1 MTDFPH
7 AEYEARLE
15 AANRAMQANNLD
27 AILLAS
33 EAEIRYFTGFRT
45 QFWQSPT
52 RPWFVILR
60 RDQTPLAIIPEI
72 GAELMA
78 RSDIAEI
85 EAWPAPR
92 PHNDGLSMLKD
103 RLSNCQ
109 RLGVL
114 MGHETAFRM
123 PLNDLFELR
132 AALPAEW
139 IDATDIIRKLRMVK
153 SEREVAYIRQICGIA
168 SDGFA
173 HVPEI
178 TNTGQSL
185 SSVFREFKR
194 MLLELG
200 ADDVPYLVGGV
211 DHPSYD
217 DVISP
222 PDDRPLSDGQIL
234 MLDTGATLNGYFCD
248 FDRNYAVGTPTASA
262 QRAYAKLYDATDAA
276 MEMARPGV
284 RACDLFAAMAKSM
297 DTQNSDVGRFGHG
310 LGMQLTEWP
319 SLAAWDETIIRENMV
334 LTLEPSIDVDGG
346 GIMVTEENIL
356 ITDGAPILLS
366 TRAPKNSPFYKSK
379 KNDRTRRKQ
388 ACAILWQS

>member
-1 MTDFPH
+1 MTDFPR

-15 AANRAMQANNLD
+15 AANRAMHANSLD

-33 EAEIRYFTGFRT
+33 EAEVRYFTGFRT

-92 PHNDGLSMLKD
+92 PHDDGLSLLKD
-103 RLSNCQ
+103 RLANCQ

-114 MGHETAFRM
+114 MGHETTFRM
-123 PLNDLFELR
+123 PLNDVFELR
-132 AALPAEW
+132 AALHAEW
-139 IDATDIIRKLRMVK
+139 IDATDIIRDLRMVK
-153 SEREVAYIRQICGIA
+153 SDREIAYIRQICGIA
-168 SDGFA
+168 SQGFA
-173 HVPEI
+173 RVPEI
-178 TNTGQSL
+178 ANTGQSL

-222 PDDRPLSDGQIL
+222 PDDRTLTDGQIL

-248 FDRNYAVGTPTASA
+248 FDRNYAVVTPTASA

-319 SLAAWDETIIRENMV
+319 SLAAWDDTIIRENMV
-334 LTLEPSIDVDGG
+334 LTLEPSIEVDGG

-356 ITDGAPILLS
+356 ITDDAPILLS
-366 TRAPKNSPFYKSK
+366 TRAPKELPV
-379 KNDRTRRKQ
+379 
-388 ACAILWQS
+388 L

>member
-1 MTDFPH
+1 MTDFPR

-15 AANRAMQANNLD
+15 AANRAMHINNLD

-33 EAEIRYFTGFRT
+33 EAEVRYFTGFRT

-85 EAWPAPR
+85 ETWPAPR
-92 PHNDGLSMLKD
+92 PHDDGLSLLKD
-103 RLSNCQ
+103 RLANCQ

-114 MGHETAFRM
+114 MGHETTFRM
-123 PLNDLFELR
+123 PLNDVFELR
-132 AALPAEW
+132 AALPSEW
-139 IDATDIIRKLRMVK
+139 IDATDIIRDLRMVK
-153 SEREVAYIRQICGIA
+153 SKREIDYIRQICGIA
-168 SDGFA
+168 SQGFA
-173 HVPEI
+173 RVPEI
-178 TNTGQSL
+178 ANAGQSL

-276 MEMARPGV
+276 MELARPGV

-310 LGMQLTEWP
+310 LGIQLTEWP

-356 ITDGAPILLS
+356 ITDASPILLS
-366 TRAPKNSPFYKSK
+366 TRAPKELPV
-379 KNDRTRRKQ
+379 
-388 ACAILWQS
+388 L

>member
-1 MTDFPH
+1 MADFPR

-15 AANRAMQANNLD
+15 AANRAMHANRLD

-33 EAEIRYFTGFRT
+33 EAEVRYFTGFRT

-60 RDQTPLAIIPEI
+60 CDQAPLAIIPEI

-78 RSDIAEI
+78 RSNIAEI

-92 PHNDGLSMLKD
+92 PHDDGLTLLRDK
-103 RLSNCQ
+103 LANCQ

-114 MGHETAFRM
+114 MGHETTFRM
-123 PLNDLFELR
+123 PLNDVFELR
-132 AALPAEW
+132 TALPADW
-139 IDATDIIRKLRMVK
+139 IDATDIIRTLRMVK
-153 SEREVAYIRQICGIA
+153 SEREIAYIREICGIA
-168 SDGFA
+168 SQGFA
-173 HVPEI
+173 RVPEI
-178 TNTGQSL
+178 ANVGQSL

-222 PDDRPLSDGQIL
+222 PNDRPLSNGQIL

-248 FDRNYAVGTPTASA
+248 FDRNFAVGTPSASA
-262 QRAYAKLYDATDAA
+262 QRAHEKLYDATEAA
-276 MEMARPGV
+276 MAIARPGV
-284 RACDLFAAMAKSM
+284 RACDLFNAMAKSM

-319 SLAAWDETIIRENMV
+319 SLAAWDETIIQQNMV

-366 TRAPKNSPFYKSK
+366 ERAYKE
-379 KNDRTRRKQ
+379 
-388 ACAILWQS
+388 LPVL

>member
-1 MTDFPH
+1 MTDFPR

-15 AANRAMQANNLD
+15 AANRAMHANNLD

-33 EAEIRYFTGFRT
+33 EAEVRYFTGFRT

-92 PHNDGLSMLKD
+92 PHDDGLSLLKD
-103 RLSNCQ
+103 RLANCQ

-114 MGHETAFRM
+114 MGHETTFRM
-123 PLNDLFELR
+123 PLNDVFELR

-139 IDATDIIRKLRMVK
+139 IDATDIIRDLRMVK
-153 SEREVAYIRQICGIA
+153 SDREIAYIRQICGIA
-168 SDGFA
+168 SQGFA
-173 HVPEI
+173 RVPEI
-178 TNTGQSL
+178 ANAGQSL

-222 PDDRPLSDGQIL
+222 PDDRPLSNGQIL

-276 MEMARPGV
+276 MEIARPGV

-366 TRAPKNSPFYKSK
+366 TRAPKELPV
-379 KNDRTRRKQ
+379 
-388 ACAILWQS
+388 L

>member
-1 MTDFPH
+1 MTDFPR

-15 AANRAMQANNLD
+15 AANRAMHANSLD

-33 EAEIRYFTGFRT
+33 EAEVRYFTGFRT

-78 RSDIAEI
+78 RSNIAEI

-92 PHNDGLSMLKD
+92 PHDDGLSLLKD
-103 RLSNCQ
+103 RLANCQ

-114 MGHETAFRM
+114 MGHETTFRM
-123 PLNDLFELR
+123 PLNDVFELR

-139 IDATDIIRKLRMVK
+139 IDATDIIRDLRMGK
-153 SEREVAYIRQICGIA
+153 SDREIAYIRQICGIA
-168 SDGFA
+168 SQGFA
-173 HVPEI
+173 RVPEI
-178 TNTGQSL
+178 ANAGQSL

-222 PDDRPLSDGQIL
+222 PDDRPLSNGQIL

-262 QRAYAKLYDATDAA
+262 QSAYAKLYDATNAA

-366 TRAPKNSPFYKSK
+366 TRAPKELPV
-379 KNDRTRRKQ
+379 
-388 ACAILWQS
+388 L

>member
-1 MTDFPH
+1 MTDFPR

-15 AANRAMQANNLD
+15 AANRAMHINNLD

-78 RSDIAEI
+78 RADVAEI

-92 PHNDGLSMLKD
+92 PHDDGLSLLKD
-103 RLSNCQ
+103 RLANCQ

-114 MGHETAFRM
+114 MGHETTFRM
-123 PLNDLFELR
+123 PLNDVFELR
-132 AALPAEW
+132 AALPSEW
-139 IDATDIIRKLRMVK
+139 IDATDIIRDLRMVK
-153 SEREVAYIRQICGIA
+153 SKREIAYIRQICGIA
-168 SDGFA
+168 SQGFA
-173 HVPEI
+173 RVPEI
-178 TNTGQSL
+178 ANAGQSL

-276 MEMARPGV
+276 MELARPGV

-356 ITDGAPILLS
+356 ITEASPILLS
-366 TRAPKNSPFYKSK
+366 TRAPKELPV
-379 KNDRTRRKQ
+379 
-388 ACAILWQS
+388 L

>member
-1 MTDFPH
+1 MTDFPR

-15 AANRAMQANNLD
+15 AANRAMHINNLD

-33 EAEIRYFTGFRT
+33 EAEVRYFTGFRT

-92 PHNDGLSMLKD
+92 PHDDGLSLLKD
-103 RLSNCQ
+103 RLANCQ

-114 MGHETAFRM
+114 MGHETTFRM
-123 PLNDLFELR
+123 PLNDVFELR

-139 IDATDIIRKLRMVK
+139 IDATDIIRDLRMVK
-153 SEREVAYIRQICGIA
+153 SKREIAYIRQICGIA
-168 SDGFA
+168 SQGFA
-173 HVPEI
+173 RVPEI
-178 TNTGQSL
+178 ANAGQSL

-366 TRAPKNSPFYKSK
+366 TRAPKELPV
-379 KNDRTRRKQ
+379 
-388 ACAILWQS
+388 L

>member
-1 MTDFPH
+1 MTDFPS

-15 AANRAMQANNLD
+15 AANRAMHINNLD

-33 EAEIRYFTGFRT
+33 EAEVRYFTGFRT

-92 PHNDGLSMLKD
+92 PHDDGLSLLKD
-103 RLSNCQ
+103 RLANCQ

-114 MGHETAFRM
+114 MGHETTFRM
-123 PLNDLFELR
+123 PLNDVFELR
-132 AALPAEW
+132 AALPSEW
-139 IDATDIIRKLRMVK
+139 IDATDIIRNLRMVK
-153 SEREVAYIRQICGIA
+153 SKREIAYIRQICGIA
-168 SDGFA
+168 SQGFA
-173 HVPEI
+173 RVPEI
-178 TNTGQSL
+178 ANAGQSL

-276 MEMARPGV
+276 MELARPGV

-310 LGMQLTEWP
+310 LGIQLTEWP

-334 LTLEPSIDVDGG
+334 LTLEPSIDVDGD

-356 ITDGAPILLS
+356 ITDASPILLS
-366 TRAPKNSPFYKSK
+366 TRAPKELPV
-379 KNDRTRRKQ
+379 
-388 ACAILWQS
+388 L

>member
-1 MTDFPH
+1 MTDFPR

-15 AANRAMQANNLD
+15 AANRAMHANNLD

-33 EAEIRYFTGFRT
+33 EAEVRYFTGFRT

-92 PHNDGLSMLKD
+92 PHDDGLSLLKD
-103 RLSNCQ
+103 RLGNCQ

-114 MGHETAFRM
+114 MGHETTFRM
-123 PLNDLFELR
+123 PLNDVFELR
-132 AALPAEW
+132 AALHAEW
-139 IDATDIIRKLRMVK
+139 IDATDIIRDLRMVK
-153 SEREVAYIRQICGIA
+153 SDREIAYIRQICGIA
-168 SDGFA
+168 SQGFA
-173 HVPEI
+173 RVPEI
-178 TNTGQSL
+178 ANAGQSL

-222 PDDRPLSDGQIL
+222 PDDRTLTDGQIL

-248 FDRNYAVGTPTASA
+248 FDRNYAVVTPTASA

-319 SLAAWDETIIRENMV
+319 SLAAWDDTIIRENMV
-334 LTLEPSIDVDGG
+334 LTLEPSIEVDGG

-366 TRAPKNSPFYKSK
+366 TRAPKELPV
-379 KNDRTRRKQ
+379 
-388 ACAILWQS
+388 L

>member
-1 MTDFPH
+1 MTDFPR

-15 AANRAMQANNLD
+15 AANRAMHANSLD

-33 EAEIRYFTGFRT
+33 EAEVRYFTGFRT

-92 PHNDGLSMLKD
+92 PHDDGLSLLKD
-103 RLSNCQ
+103 RLGSCQ

-114 MGHETAFRM
+114 MGHETTFRM
-123 PLNDLFELR
+123 PLNDVFELR

-139 IDATDIIRKLRMVK
+139 IDATDIIRDLRMVK
-153 SEREVAYIRQICGIA
+153 SDREIAYIRQICGIA
-168 SDGFA
+168 SQGFA

-178 TNTGQSL
+178 ANAGQSL

-194 MLLELG
+194 TLLELG

-211 DHPSYD
+211 DYPSYD

-222 PDDRPLSDGQIL
+222 PDDRPLSNGQIL

-248 FDRNYAVGTPTASA
+248 FDRNYAVGTPTESA
-262 QRAYAKLYDATDAA
+262 QHAYSKLYDATDAA

-284 RACDLFAAMAKSM
+284 WACDLFAAMAKSM

-334 LTLEPSIDVDGG
+334 LTLEPSIEVDGG

-366 TRAPKNSPFYKSK
+366 TRAPKELPV
-379 KNDRTRRKQ
+379 
-388 ACAILWQS
+388 L

>member
-1 MTDFPH
+1 MTDFPR

-15 AANRAMQANNLD
+15 AANRAMHINNLD

-33 EAEIRYFTGFRT
+33 EAEVRYFTGFRT

-78 RSDIAEI
+78 RADVAEI

-92 PHNDGLSMLKD
+92 PHDDGLSLLKD
-103 RLSNCQ
+103 HLANCL

-114 MGHETAFRM
+114 MGHETTFRM
-123 PLNDLFELR
+123 PLNDVFELR
-132 AALPAEW
+132 AALPSEW
-139 IDATDIIRKLRMVK
+139 IDATDIIRDLRMVK
-153 SEREVAYIRQICGIA
+153 SKREIAYIRQICGIA
-168 SDGFA
+168 SQGFA
-173 HVPEI
+173 RVPEI
-178 TNTGQSL
+178 ANAGQSL

-222 PDDRPLSDGQIL
+222 PDDRPLTDGQIL

-262 QRAYAKLYDATDAA
+262 QRAYAKLYVATDAA

-334 LTLEPSIDVDGG
+334 LTLEPSIDVEGG

-356 ITDGAPILLS
+356 ITDASPILLS
-366 TRAPKNSPFYKSK
+366 TRAPKELPV
-379 KNDRTRRKQ
+379 
-388 ACAILWQS
+388 L

>member
-1 MTDFPH
+1 MTDFPR

-15 AANRAMQANNLD
+15 AANRAMHANSLD

-33 EAEIRYFTGFRT
+33 EAEVRYFTGFRT

-92 PHNDGLSMLKD
+92 PHDDGLSLLKD
-103 RLSNCQ
+103 RLANCQ

-114 MGHETAFRM
+114 MGHETTFRM
-123 PLNDLFELR
+123 PLNDVFELR
-132 AALPAEW
+132 AALHAEW
-139 IDATDIIRKLRMVK
+139 IDATDIIRDLRMVK
-153 SEREVAYIRQICGIA
+153 SDREIAYIRQICGIA
-168 SDGFA
+168 SQGFA
-173 HVPEI
+173 RVPEI
-178 TNTGQSL
+178 ANAGQSL

-248 FDRNYAVGTPTASA
+248 FDRNYAVGTPTESA

-366 TRAPKNSPFYKSK
+366 TRAPKELPV
-379 KNDRTRRKQ
+379 
-388 ACAILWQS
+388 L

>member
-1 MTDFPH
+1 MTDFPR
-7 AEYEARLE
+7 AEYEERLE
-15 AANRAMQANNLD
+15 AANRAMHANNLD

-33 EAEIRYFTGFRT
+33 EAEVRYFTGFRT

-92 PHNDGLSMLKD
+92 PHDDGLSLLKD
-103 RLSNCQ
+103 RLANCQ

-114 MGHETAFRM
+114 MGHETTFRM
-123 PLNDLFELR
+123 PLNDVFELR

-139 IDATDIIRKLRMVK
+139 IDATDIIRNLRMVK
-153 SEREVAYIRQICGIA
+153 SDREIAHIRQICGIA
-168 SDGFA
+168 SQGFSR
-173 HVPEI
+173 VPEI
-178 TNTGQSL
+178 ANTGQSL

-222 PDDRPLSDGQIL
+222 PDERPLSNGQIL

-248 FDRNYAVGTPTASA
+248 FDRNYAVGTPTAAA
-262 QRAYAKLYDATDAA
+262 QLAYAKLYDATDAA

-284 RACDLFAAMAKSM
+284 RACDLFTAMAKSM

-366 TRAPKNSPFYKSK
+366 TRAPKELPV
-379 KNDRTRRKQ
+379 
-388 ACAILWQS
+388 L

>member
-1 MTDFPH
+1 MTDFPR

-15 AANRAMQANNLD
+15 AANRAMHANNLD

-33 EAEIRYFTGFRT
+33 EAEVRYFTGFRT

-92 PHNDGLSMLKD
+92 PHDDGLSLLKD
-103 RLSNCQ
+103 RLANCQ

-114 MGHETAFRM
+114 MGHETTFRM
-123 PLNDLFELR
+123 PLNDVFELR

-139 IDATDIIRKLRMVK
+139 IDATDIIRDLRMVK
-153 SEREVAYIRQICGIA
+153 SDREIAYIRQICGIA
-168 SDGFA
+168 SQGFA
-173 HVPEI
+173 RVPEI
-178 TNTGQSL
+178 ANTGQSL

-222 PDDRPLSDGQIL
+222 PDDRPLSNGQIL

-262 QRAYAKLYDATDAA
+262 QRAYAKLYDATDTA

-366 TRAPKNSPFYKSK
+366 TRAPKELPV
-379 KNDRTRRKQ
+379 
-388 ACAILWQS
+388 L

>member
-1 MTDFPH
+1 MTDFPR

-15 AANRAMQANNLD
+15 AANRAMHINNLD

-33 EAEIRYFTGFRT
+33 EAEVRYFTGFRT

-72 GAELMA
+72 GAKLMA

-85 EAWPAPR
+85 EAWPAPC
-92 PHNDGLSMLKD
+92 PHDDGLSLLKD
-103 RLSNCQ
+103 RLANCQ

-114 MGHETAFRM
+114 MGHETTFRM
-123 PLNDLFELR
+123 PLNDVFELR
-132 AALPAEW
+132 AALPSEW
-139 IDATDIIRKLRMVK
+139 FDATDIIRDLRMVK
-153 SEREVAYIRQICGIA
+153 SKREIAYIRQICGIA
-168 SDGFA
+168 SQGFA
-173 HVPEI
+173 RVPEI
-178 TNTGQSL
+178 ANAGQSL
-185 SSVFREFKR
+185 SLVFREFKR

-222 PDDRPLSDGQIL
+222 PDDRPLYDGQIL

-262 QRAYAKLYDATDAA
+262 QRAYAKLYDATDAV
-276 MEMARPGV
+276 MELARPGV

-366 TRAPKNSPFYKSK
+366 TRAPQELPV
-379 KNDRTRRKQ
+379 
-388 ACAILWQS
+388 L

>member
-1 MTDFPH
+1 MTDFPR

-15 AANRAMQANNLD
+15 AANRAMQANKLD

-33 EAEIRYFTGFRT
+33 EAEVRYFTGFRT

-78 RSDIAEI
+78 RSNIAEI

-92 PHNDGLSMLKD
+92 PHDDGLSLLKD
-103 RLSNCQ
+103 RLANCQ

-114 MGHETAFRM
+114 MGHETTFRM
-123 PLNDLFELR
+123 PLNDVFELR

-139 IDATDIIRKLRMVK
+139 IDATDIIRDLRMVK
-153 SEREVAYIRQICGIA
+153 SEREIAYIRQICGIA
-168 SDGFA
+168 SQGFA
-173 HVPEI
+173 RVPEI
-178 TNTGQSL
+178 ANAGQSL

-222 PDDRPLSDGQIL
+222 PDDRPLYNGQIL

-297 DTQNSDVGRFGHG
+297 ETQNSDVGRFGHG

-366 TRAPKNSPFYKSK
+366 TRASK
-379 KNDRTRRKQ
+379 E
-388 ACAILWQS
+388 LPVL

>member
-1 MTDFPH
+1 MTDFPR

-15 AANRAMQANNLD
+15 AANRAMHANSLD

-33 EAEIRYFTGFRT
+33 EAEVRYFTGFRT

-92 PHNDGLSMLKD
+92 PHDDGLSLLKD
-103 RLSNCQ
+103 RLANCQ

-114 MGHETAFRM
+114 MGHETTFRM
-123 PLNDLFELR
+123 PLNDVFELR
-132 AALPAEW
+132 AALHAEW
-139 IDATDIIRKLRMVK
+139 IDATDIIRDLRMVK
-153 SEREVAYIRQICGIA
+153 SDREIAYIRQICGIA
-168 SDGFA
+168 SQGFA
-173 HVPEI
+173 RVPEI
-178 TNTGQSL
+178 AHAGQSL

-276 MEMARPGV
+276 MELARPGV

-334 LTLEPSIDVDGG
+334 LTLEPSIEVDGG

-366 TRAPKNSPFYKSK
+366 TRAPKELPV
-379 KNDRTRRKQ
+379 
-388 ACAILWQS
+388 L

>member
-1 MTDFPH
+1 MTDFPR

-15 AANRAMQANNLD
+15 AANRAMHAKSLD

-33 EAEIRYFTGFRT
+33 EAEVRYFTGFRT

-85 EAWPAPR
+85 EAWQAPR
-92 PHNDGLSMLKD
+92 PHDDGLSLLKD
-103 RLSNCQ
+103 RLANCQ

-114 MGHETAFRM
+114 MGHETTFRM
-123 PLNDLFELR
+123 PLNDVFELR

-139 IDATDIIRKLRMVK
+139 IDATDIIRDLRMVK
-153 SEREVAYIRQICGIA
+153 SDREIAYIRQICGIA
-168 SDGFA
+168 SQGFA
-173 HVPEI
+173 RVPEI
-178 TNTGQSL
+178 AHAGQSL

-222 PDDRPLSDGQIL
+222 PDDRPLSNGQIL

-248 FDRNYAVGTPTASA
+248 FDRNYAVGTPTESA

-366 TRAPKNSPFYKSK
+366 TRAPKELPV
-379 KNDRTRRKQ
+379 
-388 ACAILWQS
+388 L

>member
-1 MTDFPH
+1 MTDFPR

-15 AANRAMQANNLD
+15 AANRAMHINNLD

-33 EAEIRYFTGFRT
+33 EAEVRYFTGFRT

-78 RSDIAEI
+78 RADVAEI

-92 PHNDGLSMLKD
+92 PHDDGLSLLKD
-103 RLSNCQ
+103 RLANCQ

-114 MGHETAFRM
+114 MGHETTFRM
-123 PLNDLFELR
+123 PLNDVFELR

-139 IDATDIIRKLRMVK
+139 IDATDIIRDLRMVK
-153 SEREVAYIRQICGIA
+153 SKREIAYIRQICGIA
-168 SDGFA
+168 SQGFA
-173 HVPEI
+173 RVPEI
-178 TNTGQSL
+178 ANAGQSL

-222 PDDRPLSDGQIL
+222 PDDRPLSNGQIL

-262 QRAYAKLYDATDAA
+262 QRAYTKLYDATDAA
-276 MEMARPGV
+276 MEIARPGV

-356 ITDGAPILLS
+356 ITDASPILLS
-366 TRAPKNSPFYKSK
+366 TRAPKELPV
-379 KNDRTRRKQ
+379 
-388 ACAILWQS
+388 L

>member
-1 MTDFPH
+1 MTDFPR

-15 AANRAMQANNLD
+15 AANRAMHANNLD

-33 EAEIRYFTGFRT
+33 EAEVRYFTGFRT

-92 PHNDGLSMLKD
+92 PHDDGLSLLKD
-103 RLSNCQ
+103 RLANCQ

-114 MGHETAFRM
+114 MGHETTFRM
-123 PLNDLFELR
+123 PLNDVFELR
-132 AALPAEW
+132 AALHAEW
-139 IDATDIIRKLRMVK
+139 IDATDIIRDLRMVK
-153 SEREVAYIRQICGIA
+153 SDREIAYIRQICGIA
-168 SDGFA
+168 SQGFA
-173 HVPEI
+173 RVPEI
-178 TNTGQSL
+178 AHAGQSL

-222 PDDRPLSDGQIL
+222 PDDRPLTNGQIL

-366 TRAPKNSPFYKSK
+366 TRAPKELPV
-379 KNDRTRRKQ
+379 
-388 ACAILWQS
+388 L

>member
-1 MTDFPH
+1 MTDFPR

-15 AANRAMQANNLD
+15 AANRAMHINNLD

-33 EAEIRYFTGFRT
+33 EAEVRYFTGFRT

-92 PHNDGLSMLKD
+92 PHDDGLSLLKD
-103 RLSNCQ
+103 RLANCQ

-114 MGHETAFRM
+114 MGHETTFRM
-123 PLNDLFELR
+123 PLNDVFELR
-132 AALPAEW
+132 AALPSEW
-139 IDATDIIRKLRMVK
+139 IDATDIIRDLRMVK
-153 SEREVAYIRQICGIA
+153 SDREIAYIRQICGIA
-168 SDGFA
+168 SQGFA
-173 HVPEI
+173 RVPEI
-178 TNTGQSL
+178 ANAGQSL

-200 ADDVPYLVGGV
+200 ADDAPYLVGGV

-222 PDDRPLSDGQIL
+222 PDDRPLSNGQIL

-276 MEMARPGV
+276 MEIARPGV

-356 ITDGAPILLS
+356 ITDASPILLS
-366 TRAPKNSPFYKSK
+366 TRAPKDLPV
-379 KNDRTRRKQ
+379 
-388 ACAILWQS
+388 L

>member
-1 MTDFPH
+1 MTDFPR

-15 AANRAMQANNLD
+15 AANRAMHANNLD

-33 EAEIRYFTGFRT
+33 EAEVRYFTGFRT

-92 PHNDGLSMLKD
+92 PHDDGLSLLKD
-103 RLSNCQ
+103 RLANCQ

-114 MGHETAFRM
+114 MGHETTFRM
-123 PLNDLFELR
+123 PLNDVFELR
-132 AALPAEW
+132 AALHAEW
-139 IDATDIIRKLRMVK
+139 IDATDIIRDLRMVK
-153 SEREVAYIRQICGIA
+153 SDREIAYTRQICGIA
-168 SDGFA
+168 SQGFA
-173 HVPEI
+173 RVPEI
-178 TNTGQSL
+178 ANTGQSL

-222 PDDRPLSDGQIL
+222 PDDRPLSNGQIL

-248 FDRNYAVGTPTASA
+248 FDRNYAVGTPTESA

-276 MEMARPGV
+276 MELARPGV

-319 SLAAWDETIIRENMV
+319 SLAAWDDTIIRENMV
-334 LTLEPSIDVDGG
+334 LTLEPSIEVDGG

-366 TRAPKNSPFYKSK
+366 TRAPKELPV
-379 KNDRTRRKQ
+379 
-388 ACAILWQS
+388 L

>member
-1 MTDFPH
+1 MTDFPR

-15 AANRAMQANNLD
+15 AANRAMHANNLD

-33 EAEIRYFTGFRT
+33 EAEVRYFTGFRT

-92 PHNDGLSMLKD
+92 PHDDGLSLLKD
-103 RLSNCQ
+103 RLANCQ

-114 MGHETAFRM
+114 MGHETTFRM
-123 PLNDLFELR
+123 PLNDVFELR
-132 AALPAEW
+132 AALHAEW
-139 IDATDIIRKLRMVK
+139 IDATDIIRDLRMVK
-153 SEREVAYIRQICGIA
+153 SDREIAYIRQICGIA
-168 SDGFA
+168 SQGFA
-173 HVPEI
+173 RVPEI
-178 TNTGQSL
+178 AHAGQSL

-222 PDDRPLSDGQIL
+222 PDDRPLSNGQIL

-366 TRAPKNSPFYKSK
+366 TRAPKELPV
-379 KNDRTRRKQ
+379 
-388 ACAILWQS
+388 L

>member
-1 MTDFPH
+1 MTDFPR

-15 AANRAMQANNLD
+15 AANRAMHTNNLD

-33 EAEIRYFTGFRT
+33 EAEVRYFTGFRT

-92 PHNDGLSMLKD
+92 PHDDGLSLLKD
-103 RLSNCQ
+103 RLANCQ

-114 MGHETAFRM
+114 MGHETTFRM
-123 PLNDLFELR
+123 PLNDVFELR
-132 AALPAEW
+132 AALPSEW
-139 IDATDIIRKLRMVK
+139 IDATDIIRDLRMVK
-153 SEREVAYIRQICGIA
+153 SKREIDYIRQICGIA
-168 SDGFA
+168 SQGFA
-173 HVPEI
+173 RVPEI
-178 TNTGQSL
+178 ANAGQSL

-276 MEMARPGV
+276 MELARPGV

-310 LGMQLTEWP
+310 LGIQLTEWP

-356 ITDGAPILLS
+356 ITDASPILLS
-366 TRAPKNSPFYKSK
+366 TRAPKELPV
-379 KNDRTRRKQ
+379 
-388 ACAILWQS
+388 L

>member
-1 MTDFPH
+1 MTDFPR

-15 AANRAMQANNLD
+15 AANRAMHINNLD

-33 EAEIRYFTGFRT
+33 EAEVRYFTGFRT

-92 PHNDGLSMLKD
+92 PHDDGLSLLKD
-103 RLSNCQ
+103 RLANCQ

-114 MGHETAFRM
+114 MGHETTFRM
-123 PLNDLFELR
+123 PLNDVFELR
-132 AALPAEW
+132 AALPSEW
-139 IDATDIIRKLRMVK
+139 IDATDIIRDLRMVK
-153 SEREVAYIRQICGIA
+153 SKREIDYIRQICGIA
-168 SDGFA
+168 SQGFA
-173 HVPEI
+173 RVPEI
-178 TNTGQSL
+178 ANAGQSL

-276 MEMARPGV
+276 MELARPGV

-310 LGMQLTEWP
+310 LGIQLTEWP

-356 ITDGAPILLS
+356 ITDASPILLS
-366 TRAPKNSPFYKSK
+366 TRAPKELPV
-379 KNDRTRRKQ
+379 
-388 ACAILWQS
+388 L

>member
-1 MTDFPH
+1 MTDFPR

-33 EAEIRYFTGFRT
+33 EAEVRYFTGFRT

-92 PHNDGLSMLKD
+92 PHDDGLSLLKD
-103 RLSNCQ
+103 RLANCQ

-114 MGHETAFRM
+114 MGHETTFRM
-123 PLNDLFELR
+123 PLNDVFELR

-139 IDATDIIRKLRMVK
+139 IDATDIIRDLRMVK
-153 SEREVAYIRQICGIA
+153 SDREIAYIRQICGIA
-168 SDGFA
+168 SQGFA
-173 HVPEI
+173 RVPEI
-178 TNTGQSL
+178 ANAGQSL

-222 PDDRPLSDGQIL
+222 PDDRPLSNGQIL

-366 TRAPKNSPFYKSK
+366 TRAPKELPV
-379 KNDRTRRKQ
+379 
-388 ACAILWQS
+388 L

>member
-1 MTDFPH
+1 MTDFPR

-15 AANRAMQANNLD
+15 AANRAMHANSLD

-33 EAEIRYFTGFRT
+33 EAEVRYFTGFRT

-92 PHNDGLSMLKD
+92 PHDDGLSLLKD
-103 RLSNCQ
+103 RLANCR

-114 MGHETAFRM
+114 MGHETTFRM
-123 PLNDLFELR
+123 PLNDVFELR

-139 IDATDIIRKLRMVK
+139 IDATDIIRDLRMVK
-153 SEREVAYIRQICGIA
+153 SEREIAYIRQICGIA
-168 SDGFA
+168 SQGFA
-173 HVPEI
+173 RVPEI
-178 TNTGQSL
+178 ANAGQSL

-211 DHPSYD
+211 DNPSYD

-222 PDDRPLSDGQIL
+222 PDDRPLSNGQIL

-276 MEMARPGV
+276 MELARPGV

-366 TRAPKNSPFYKSK
+366 TRAPKELPV
-379 KNDRTRRKQ
+379 
-388 ACAILWQS
+388 L

>member
-1 MTDFPH
+1 MTDFPR

-33 EAEIRYFTGFRT
+33 EAEVRYFTGFRT

-92 PHNDGLSMLKD
+92 PHDDGLSLLKD
-103 RLSNCQ
+103 RLANCQ

-114 MGHETAFRM
+114 MGHETTFRM
-123 PLNDLFELR
+123 PLNDVFELR
-132 AALPAEW
+132 AALHAEW
-139 IDATDIIRKLRMVK
+139 IDATDIIRDLRMVK
-153 SEREVAYIRQICGIA
+153 SDREIAYIRQICGIA
-168 SDGFA
+168 SQGFA
-173 HVPEI
+173 RVPEI
-178 TNTGQSL
+178 ANTGQSL

-222 PDDRPLSDGQIL
+222 PDDRPLSNGQIL

-248 FDRNYAVGTPTASA
+248 FDRNYAVGTPTESA

-334 LTLEPSIDVDGG
+334 LTLEPSIEVDGG

-366 TRAPKNSPFYKSK
+366 TRAPKELPV
-379 KNDRTRRKQ
+379 
-388 ACAILWQS
+388 L

>member
-1 MTDFPH
+1 MTDFPR

-15 AANRAMQANNLD
+15 AANRAMHAKNLD

-33 EAEIRYFTGFRT
+33 EAEVRYFTGFRT

-92 PHNDGLSMLKD
+92 PHDDGLSLLKD
-103 RLSNCQ
+103 RLANCQ

-114 MGHETAFRM
+114 MGHETTFRM
-123 PLNDLFELR
+123 PLNDVFELR

-139 IDATDIIRKLRMVK
+139 IDATDIIRDLRMVK
-153 SEREVAYIRQICGIA
+153 SDREIAYIRQICGIA
-168 SDGFA
+168 SQGFA
-173 HVPEI
+173 RVPEI
-178 TNTGQSL
+178 ANAGQSL

-222 PDDRPLSDGQIL
+222 PDDRTLTNGQIL

-248 FDRNYAVGTPTASA
+248 FDRNYAVGTPTAST

-366 TRAPKNSPFYKSK
+366 TRAPKELPV
-379 KNDRTRRKQ
+379 
-388 ACAILWQS
+388 L

>member
-1 MTDFPH
+1 MTDFPR

-15 AANRAMQANNLD
+15 AANRAMHANNLD

-33 EAEIRYFTGFRT
+33 EAEVRYFTGFRT

-78 RSDIAEI
+78 RSEIAEI

-92 PHNDGLSMLKD
+92 PHDDGLSLLKD
-103 RLSNCQ
+103 RLANCQ

-114 MGHETAFRM
+114 MGHETTFRM
-123 PLNDLFELR
+123 PLNDVFELR
-132 AALPAEW
+132 AALHAEW
-139 IDATDIIRKLRMVK
+139 IDATDIIRDLRMVK
-153 SEREVAYIRQICGIA
+153 SDREIAYIRQICGIA
-168 SDGFA
+168 SQGFA
-173 HVPEI
+173 RVPEI
-178 TNTGQSL
+178 ANAGQSL

-211 DHPSYD
+211 DHPSYG

-222 PDDRPLSDGQIL
+222 PDDRPLSNGQIL

-366 TRAPKNSPFYKSK
+366 TRAPIELPV
-379 KNDRTRRKQ
+379 
-388 ACAILWQS
+388 L

>member
-1 MTDFPH
+1 MTDFPR

-15 AANRAMQANNLD
+15 AANRAMHANNLD

-33 EAEIRYFTGFRT
+33 EAEVRYFTGFRT

-72 GAELMA
+72 GTELMA

-92 PHNDGLSMLKD
+92 PHDDGLSLLKD
-103 RLSNCQ
+103 RLANCQ

-114 MGHETAFRM
+114 MGHETTFRM
-123 PLNDLFELR
+123 PLRDVFELH
-132 AALPAEW
+132 AALPAKW
-139 IDATDIIRKLRMVK
+139 IDATDIIRDLRMVK
-153 SEREVAYIRQICGIA
+153 SDREIAYIRQICGIA
-168 SDGFA
+168 SQGFA
-173 HVPEI
+173 RIPEI
-178 TNTGQSL
+178 ANAGQSL

-194 MLLELG
+194 ILLELG

-222 PDDRPLSDGQIL
+222 PDDRPLSNGQIL

-276 MEMARPGV
+276 MEIARPGV

-356 ITDGAPILLS
+356 ITDASPILLS
-366 TRAPKNSPFYKSK
+366 TRAPKELPV
-379 KNDRTRRKQ
+379 
-388 ACAILWQS
+388 L

>member
-1 MTDFPH
+1 MTDFPR

-15 AANRAMQANNLD
+15 AANRAMHAKNLD

-33 EAEIRYFTGFRT
+33 EAEVRYFTGFRT

-92 PHNDGLSMLKD
+92 PHDDGLSLLKD
-103 RLSNCQ
+103 RLANCQ

-114 MGHETAFRM
+114 MGHETTFRM
-123 PLNDLFELR
+123 PLNDVFELR

-139 IDATDIIRKLRMVK
+139 IDATDIIRDLRMVK
-153 SEREVAYIRQICGIA
+153 SDREIAYIRQICGIA
-168 SDGFA
+168 SQGFA
-173 HVPEI
+173 RVPEI
-178 TNTGQSL
+178 ANTGQSL

-222 PDDRPLSDGQIL
+222 PDDRTLTDGQIL

-248 FDRNYAVGTPTASA
+248 FDRNYAVVTPTASA

-356 ITDGAPILLS
+356 ITDDAPILLS
-366 TRAPKNSPFYKSK
+366 TRAPKELPV
-379 KNDRTRRKQ
+379 
-388 ACAILWQS
+388 L

>member
-1 MTDFPH
+1 MTDFPR

-15 AANRAMQANNLD
+15 AANCAMHANSLD

-33 EAEIRYFTGFRT
+33 EAEVRYFTGFRT

-78 RSDIAEI
+78 RSNIADI

-92 PHNDGLSMLKD
+92 PDDDGLSLLKD
-103 RLSNCQ
+103 RLANCR

-114 MGHETAFRM
+114 MGHETTFRM
-123 PLNDLFELR
+123 PLNDVFELR

-139 IDATDIIRKLRMVK
+139 IDATDIIRDLRMVK
-153 SEREVAYIRQICGIA
+153 SEREIAYIRQICGIA
-168 SDGFA
+168 SQGFA
-173 HVPEI
+173 RVPEI
-178 TNTGQSL
+178 ANAGQSL

-211 DHPSYD
+211 NHPSYD

-222 PDDRPLSDGQIL
+222 PDDRPLSNGQIL

-262 QRAYAKLYDATDAA
+262 QSAYAKLYDATNAA
-276 MEMARPGV
+276 MEVARPGV

-319 SLAAWDETIIRENMV
+319 SLAAWDETIIRKNMV

-366 TRAPKNSPFYKSK
+366 TRAPKELPV
-379 KNDRTRRKQ
+379 
-388 ACAILWQS
+388 L

>member
-1 MTDFPH
+1 MTDFPR

-15 AANRAMQANNLD
+15 AANRAMHINNLD

-33 EAEIRYFTGFRT
+33 EAEVRYFTGFRT

-92 PHNDGLSMLKD
+92 PHDDGLSLLKD
-103 RLSNCQ
+103 RLANCQ

-114 MGHETAFRM
+114 MGHETTFRM
-123 PLNDLFELR
+123 PLNDVFELR

-139 IDATDIIRKLRMVK
+139 IDATDIIRDLRMVK
-153 SEREVAYIRQICGIA
+153 SKREIAYIRQICGIA
-168 SDGFA
+168 SQGFA
-173 HVPEI
+173 RVPEI
-178 TNTGQSL
+178 ANAGQSL

-222 PDDRPLSDGQIL
+222 PDDRPLSNGQIL

-262 QRAYAKLYDATDAA
+262 QRAYTKLYDATDAA
-276 MEMARPGV
+276 MEIARPGV

-334 LTLEPSIDVDGG
+334 LTLEPSIDVEGG

-356 ITDGAPILLS
+356 ITDASPILLS
-366 TRAPKNSPFYKSK
+366 TRAPKELPV
-379 KNDRTRRKQ
+379 
-388 ACAILWQS
+388 L

>member
-1 MTDFPH
+1 MTDFPR

-15 AANRAMQANNLD
+15 AANRAMHINNLD

-33 EAEIRYFTGFRT
+33 EAEVRYFTGFRT

-92 PHNDGLSMLKD
+92 PHDDGLSLLKD
-103 RLSNCQ
+103 RLANCQ

-114 MGHETAFRM
+114 MGHETTFRM
-123 PLNDLFELR
+123 PLNDVFQLR

-139 IDATDIIRKLRMVK
+139 IDATDIIRDLRMVK
-153 SEREVAYIRQICGIA
+153 SKREIAYIRQICGIA
-168 SDGFA
+168 NQGFA
-173 HVPEI
+173 RVPEI
-178 TNTGQSL
+178 ANAGQSL

-222 PDDRPLSDGQIL
+222 PDDRPLSNGQIL

-262 QRAYAKLYDATDAA
+262 QRAHTKLYDATDAA
-276 MEMARPGV
+276 MEIARPGV

-356 ITDGAPILLS
+356 ITDASPILLS
-366 TRAPKNSPFYKSK
+366 TRAPKELPV
-379 KNDRTRRKQ
+379 
-388 ACAILWQS
+388 L

>member
-1 MTDFPH
+1 MTDFPR

-15 AANRAMQANNLD
+15 AANRAMHINNLD

-33 EAEIRYFTGFRT
+33 EAEVRYFTGFRT

-92 PHNDGLSMLKD
+92 PHDDGLSLLKD
-103 RLSNCQ
+103 RLANCQ

-114 MGHETAFRM
+114 MGHETTFRM

-132 AALPAEW
+132 AALPSEW
-139 IDATDIIRKLRMVK
+139 IDATDIIRDLRMVK
-153 SEREVAYIRQICGIA
+153 SKREIDYIRQICGIA
-168 SDGFA
+168 SQGFA
-173 HVPEI
+173 RVPEI
-178 TNTGQSL
+178 ANAGQSL

-276 MEMARPGV
+276 MELARPGV

-310 LGMQLTEWP
+310 LGIQLTEWP

-356 ITDGAPILLS
+356 ITDASPILLS
-366 TRAPKNSPFYKSK
+366 TRAPKELPV
-379 KNDRTRRKQ
+379 
-388 ACAILWQS
+388 L